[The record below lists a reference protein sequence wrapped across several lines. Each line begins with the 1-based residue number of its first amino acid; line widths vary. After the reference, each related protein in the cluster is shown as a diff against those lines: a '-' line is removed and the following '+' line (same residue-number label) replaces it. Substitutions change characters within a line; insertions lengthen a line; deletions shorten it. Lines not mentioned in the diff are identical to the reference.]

1 MLKLEP
7 ILMQKVE
14 QEMSQ
19 NQFTVSNLVSVDRGA
34 EEGHI
39 RRPKLVHQ
47 QEYC

>member
-1 MLKLEP
+1 MIKLEP

-34 EEGHI
+34 EEGHLED
-39 RRPKLVHQ
+39 RN
-47 QEYC
+47 